1 MGLVN
6 LSDRAATRLS
16 SGALDVRGWKVR
28 TEVDGAKVG
37 TVEDLLVDDHDQPHF
52 YDVDLGIFRKH
63 VLLPVSEAHPDP
75 DKQVLWVDGMD
86 EERLKEVPRWD
97 QNPER
102 LSAEYEERLRA
113 EYRLL
118 ARNGGN
124 GVITETAPVV
134 GPRLARLGDLKEYRI
149 PKGVTDPRGWKV
161 IMGDGGHLGEVSEL
175 IVEPTALTARYLD
188 VRVDE
193 KKLSL
198 EPLDRHIL
206 VPVDRIRLDRKAKRV
221 VVDGLFARDLTDYP
235 VYGGLP
241 LDDSYASRLDDAFR
255 SGNREIVLESGESR
269 TIHAGDDDLNIR
281 VSGEDVI
288 VERDPRG
295 SEDDG

>member
-37 TVEDLLVDDHDQPHF
+37 TVEDLLVDDQDQPHF

-75 DKQVLWVDGMD
+75 EKQVLWVDGMD
-86 EERLKEVPRWD
+86 EERLREVPRWD
-97 QNPER
+97 QHPER

-118 ARNGGN
+118 ARNGGD
-124 GVITETAPVV
+124 GGATATAPVA
-134 GPRLARLGDLKEYRI
+134 GPRLARLGDLKEYRV

-161 IMGDGGHLGEVSEL
+161 IMGDGQHLGEVSEL
-175 IVEPTALTARYLD
+175 IVEPTALNTRYLD
-188 VRVDE
+188 CWVDE

-206 VPVDRIRLDRKAKRV
+206 LPVERVRLDRKAKRV

-241 LDDSYASRLDDAFR
+241 LEESYVSRLENAFR
-255 SGNREIVLESGESR
+255 PRGAGTIELESGE
-269 TIHAGDDDLNIR
+269 
-281 VSGEDVI
+281 
-288 VERDPRG
+288 DPNG
-295 SEDDG
+295 